1 MLNVLP
7 DFDIDDPDIT
17 LNDLLH
23 ISPVKARDAAKSQ
36 SNVDQSE
43 PNQLDGQDTS
53 NANSEVVVQN
63 KQHLD
68 AENSE
73 RQKENI
79 ADGDWFSLDDFTYF
93 PYVR

>member
-7 DFDIDDPDIT
+7 DFDIDDPDIN

-23 ISPVKARDAAKSQ
+23 ILPVKARDASKTQ

-53 NANSEVVVQN
+53 NANSELVVQN